1 MSEIDYQSVQE
12 YLTSLVPPREPE
24 LKQMEEIAETQA
36 AAGLTPD
43 LFRALAT
50 VYGELAERRVA
61 ETPEDVRDDLPLADV
76 LDRLSAEG
84 GAPAAAADPSRDA

>member
-1 MSEIDYQSVQE
+1 MTDGPAQPVDCRTV
-12 YLTSLVPPREPE
+12 LREQ
-24 LKQMEEIAETQA
+24 LR
-36 AAGLTPD
+36 PD

-50 VYGELAERRVA
+50 VYAELAERWVA